1 MYTHVPGRARQRR
14 NETLLH
20 SGGIAGPEAAEAVG
34 IAAGAEAAVP
44 PDIAV
49 AATAGPLAAASTRT
63 IHRILHQAITERCTS
78 DNSYCYSLGLLYDD
92 LTLLIG
98 IVSKIMVAEI
108 GP

>member
-34 IAAGAEAAVP
+34 IAAA
-44 PDIAV
+44 
-49 AATAGPLAAASTRT
+49 AGPLAAASTRT

-92 LTLLIG
+92 LTRLIG
-98 IVSKIMVAEI
+98 ILSKIEVAKI